1 MANPAL
7 TTLVEKNSKI
17 LKIVWVALLFAI
29 VLYSGLSLTFSYS
42 GNSDPGEALKY
53 IFYTIAVLL
62 ALTSI
67 LIYKKVFSEKSFKEK
82 LKREMSAEE
91 LAKDIGTNKV
101 DPDKK
106 KALETLST
114 MELKLYGLSGSF
126 FIPYVICWALNE
138 SIVLIGFVMAYV
150 FNDGY
155 EIVPF
160 TLAGLLLHVQMYPKL
175 EQIVNKARTMPEIH
189 Q

>member
-1 MANPAL
+1 MANPSL
-7 TTLVEKNSKI
+7 TTLIAKNSKI
-17 LKIVWVALLFAI
+17 LKIVWGVLLFAI

-42 GNSDPGEALKY
+42 RISDPGAALKY

-67 LIYKKVFSEKSFKEK
+67 LIYIKVFSEKSYKEK
-82 LKREMSAEE
+82 LKREMSAED
-91 LAKDIGTNKV
+91 LAKDIGTNRV
-101 DPDKK
+101 DENKK
-106 KALETLST
+106 RALETLST
-114 MELKLYGLSGSF
+114 NELKLYGLSGSF
-126 FIPYVICWALNE
+126 FVPYVICWALNE

-160 TLAGLLLHVQMYPKL
+160 ALAALLLHVQMYPKL
-175 EQIVNKARTMPEIH
+175 EQIVDKARTMPEL